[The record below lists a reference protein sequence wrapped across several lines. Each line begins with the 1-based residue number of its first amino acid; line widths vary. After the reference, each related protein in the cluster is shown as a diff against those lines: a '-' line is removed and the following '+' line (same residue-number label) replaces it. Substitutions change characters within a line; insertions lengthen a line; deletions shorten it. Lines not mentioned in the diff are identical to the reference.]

1 MGARYPLAFPWQAP
15 PAEHVDSYGE
25 HVQVLIEE
33 RQELM
38 WHHQLCQSNPNFPR
52 ELPCIVP
59 FTFRQMVL
67 YQLNDECVAIFLRF
81 PSE

>member
-1 MGARYPLAFPWQAP
+1 MARPEGAAMGGRYRFAFPWQAP

-38 WHHQLCQSNPNFPR
+38 WHHQLCQSNPKIP
-52 ELPCIVP
+52 
-59 FTFRQMVL
+59 TGASL
-67 YQLNDECVAIFLRF
+67 YRAIYIPPDGAL
-81 PSE
+81 STQ